1 MAIPM
6 GVGSLVIFLLY
17 YQTNLAYARTMTL
30 ITMAMYQWFNA
41 WNCRST
47 TRSLFSIGLF
57 SNKGLIIVMA
67 LVLALQSAIVYVPFM
82 RYIFKT
88 IPLSAHDWIIVIAI
102 SAPIII
108 IEEIRKIIARRW
120 YKHIDS

>member
-1 MAIPM
+1 MKYLNI
-6 GVGSLVIFLLY
+6 
-17 YQTNLAYARTMTL
+17 
-30 ITMAMYQWFNA
+30 
-41 WNCRST
+41 
-47 TRSLFSIGLF
+47 FSIGLF

-88 IPLSAHDWIIVIAI
+88 IPLSAHDWIIFIAI